1 MALSDITRE
10 GVIAAINEY
19 DQKGRDVFL
28 NEYGFSPA
36 RKYVLAIGQNRYD
49 SKAICGVA
57 HKFDQPRDGAL
68 QAADFSGGIR
78 TVVRKLQALGFTV
91 LDELP
96 KLEIKDENGRKVK
109 ATCEISHDKSGW
121 AATLHSRG
129 GTKGTDS
136 ERNPGYRRGL
146 EMLLSRLVSNRAIIT
161 EVLLDSDP
169 SHKLKIGERRLV
181 ASVPMQLVPSTNVSS
196 LARQI
201 VEAAASIR
209 GEGITKPGGNPTK
222 QVRIVFTLDAVT
234 SLAQIESLLVE
245 GKSADRPVFVLTWNP
260 IETVIDDEAIAELAR
275 TTQSGQSSAQRW
287 STGNRNGGINPD
299 DYVIRFRQI
308 NNRGIVALGRATSYV
323 YEDVHWDDETKLANY
338 VDVAWEQVLRT
349 EDRFAIEEIELLTH
363 ETHWDAMLG
372 SGIKLSTGDSQ
383 IVVEAWKL
391 WYSQVAGA
399 QSSLSGEEAGATS
412 ASPSGVIEGAVTTVL
427 VNRYE
432 RSATAR
438 RKCIEH
444 YGAICAV
451 CSLDFKSTYGQ
462 IGEGFIHVHH
472 VVPIS
477 SIGETY
483 ILDPIEDLVPV
494 CPNCHAM
501 LHRGTDVPRDVLELQ
516 KLMRAE

>member
-10 GVIAAINEY
+10 GVIAAVDEY
-19 DQKGRDVFL
+19 DQKGRDIFL

-36 RKYVLAIGQNRYD
+36 RKYVLVNGQNRYD
-49 SKAICGVA
+49 SKAICAVA
-57 HKFDQPRDGAL
+57 HKFDQPRDGVL
-68 QAADFSGGIR
+68 QAKDFSGGNR
-78 TVVRKLQALGFTV
+78 AVVRKLQSLGFTV

-109 ATCEISHDKSGW
+109 ATCEISHDRSGW

-136 ERNPGYRRGL
+136 ERNPGYRQGL

-169 SHKLKIGERRLV
+169 SHKLKIRERRLV
-181 ASVPMQLVPSTNVSS
+181 ASVPMQLVPSTDVAS
-196 LARQI
+196 LARHI

-234 SLAQIESLLVE
+234 SLSQIESLLVG

-260 IETVIDDEAIAELAR
+260 IETVIDNEAIAELAR
-275 TTQSGQSSAQRW
+275 ITHSGQSVAQRW
-287 STGNRNGGINPD
+287 STGNRSGGINPD

-308 NNRGIVALGRATSYV
+308 NSRGIVALGRATSYA
-323 YEDVHWDDETKLANY
+323 YEDAHWDDETKLANY
-338 VDVAWEQVLRT
+338 VDVAWEQVLRI
-349 EDRFAIEEIELLTH
+349 EDRLAIEEIALLTH

-383 IVVEAWKL
+383 IVVEAWKR
-391 WYSQVAGA
+391 WYSQVAGP

-444 YGAICAV
+444 YGAVCAV

-483 ILDPIEDLVPV
+483 VLDPIEDLIPV

-501 LHRGTDVPRDVLELQ
+501 LHRGTDVPRDVMEMQ
-516 KLMRAE
+516 KLMRDR

>member
-10 GVIAAINEY
+10 GVIAAMNEY

-28 NEYGFSPA
+28 NEYGFSPT
-36 RKYVLAIGQNRYD
+36 RKHVLVNGQNRYD
-49 SKAICGVA
+49 SKAIYGVA
-57 HKFDQPRDGAL
+57 HKFDQPRVGILRAKDL
-68 QAADFSGGIR
+68 SGSSR
-78 TVVRKLQALGFTV
+78 SVVKKLRALGFTV
-91 LDELP
+91 LDEIP

-109 ATCEISHDKSGW
+109 ASCEISHDKNGW
-121 AATLHSRG
+121 AVTLHSRG
-129 GTKGTDS
+129 GTKGTGS
-136 ERNPGYRRGL
+136 ERNPGYRQGL
-146 EMLLSRLVSNRAIIT
+146 EMLLSRLASNRAKIA
-161 EVLLDSDP
+161 EVFLDSGP
-169 SHKLKIGERRLV
+169 SHKLKIEERRLI
-181 ASVPMQLVPSTNVSS
+181 ASVPMQLVPSENVSS

-209 GEGITKPGGNPTK
+209 GKGITEPGGNATK
-222 QVRIVFTLDAVT
+222 QVRIVFTMDVNT
-234 SLAQIESLLVE
+234 SLSQIESLLVQ

-260 IETVIDDEAIAELAR
+260 IETVIDDEAIAELAH
-275 TTQSGQSSAQRW
+275 TTRSGQSSAQRW
-287 STGNRNGGINPD
+287 STGNRSGGINPD

-323 YEDVHWDDETKLANY
+323 YEDAHWDDETKLANY
-338 VDVAWEQVLRT
+338 VNVSWEQILRT
-349 EDRFAIEEIELLTH
+349 EDRLSIEEIELVTR

-372 SGIKLSTGDSQ
+372 SGIKLSTDDSQ
-383 IVVEAWKL
+383 LVVEAWKN

-412 ASPSGVIEGAVTTVL
+412 ASPSGVVEGAVTTVL

-444 YGAICAV
+444 HGAICAV
-451 CSLDFKSTYGQ
+451 CSLDFKLTYGQ

-472 VVPIS
+472 IVPIS

-483 ILDPIEDLVPV
+483 VLDPIEDLVPV

-516 KLMRAE
+516 KLMRGL

>member
-10 GVIAAINEY
+10 GVIAALNEY
-19 DQKGRDVFL
+19 DQKGRDIFL
-28 NEYGFSPA
+28 SEYGFSPA
-36 RKYVLAIGQNRYD
+36 RRYVLVNGQNRYD

-57 HKFDQPRDGAL
+57 HKFDLPSDGVLRAE
-68 QAADFSGGIR
+68 DFSGGIR
-78 TVVRKLQALGFTV
+78 TVVRKLQALGFTI

-96 KLEIKDENGRKVK
+96 KLEIKDENGRKVQ
-109 ATCEISHDKSGW
+109 ATCEVSHDKGGW

-129 GTKGTDS
+129 GTKGTNT
-136 ERNPGYRRGL
+136 ERNPGYRQGL
-146 EMLLSRLVSNRAIIT
+146 ETLLSRLVLNRAIIT

-181 ASVPMQLVPSTNVSS
+181 ASVPMQLTPSTDVPS

-209 GEGITKPGGNPTK
+209 GVGVTKPGGNPTK
-222 QVRIVFTLDAVT
+222 QVRIVFTLDTVS
-234 SLAQIESLLVE
+234 SLSQIESLLIE
-245 GKSADRPVFVLTWNP
+245 GKSSDRPVFVLTWNP

-275 TTQSGQSSAQRW
+275 TTKSGQSSAQRW

-323 YEDVHWDDETKLANY
+323 YEDVHWVDETKLANY

-349 EDRFAIEEIELLTH
+349 EDRLAIEEIELLTY

-372 SGIKLSTGDSQ
+372 SGVMLTEGDSQ

-391 WYSQVAGA
+391 WYAQVAGA

-472 VVPIS
+472 IVPIS

-483 ILDPIEDLVPV
+483 VLDPITDLVPV

-501 LHRGTDVPRDVLELQ
+501 LHRGIDVPRGVLELQ
-516 KLMRAE
+516 QMMNGE